1 MTSLPPIKWPTGRTP
16 SKVEIFLYEHK
27 GGRVALHVA
36 DLDANIVYP
45 AFLLED
51 MTGYWNSVEGWR
63 ANPFLWV
70 EGDEDNVRILH
81 FKGNPSTWDGV
92 WQTSKGIIDVK
103 SYPFFADTLDDGVD
117 PDSGDPIK
125 TFTFEQARQSNGP
138 IGATKTANS
147 IFVSPGS
154 LTRLSAV
161 YRNYLAEYDKY
172 VGMTPEP
179 GGNVTVAHKEF
190 WTKLCRKQKGGE
202 AILPYKP
209 AVMKSDEHYLLLRD
223 MVPAGKNDLKGLVP
237 FKVGTPESKRAAYV
251 GKKWGVADP
260 RTGRLIGF
268 DQIRVEI
275 SFTGNTVTVYVAP
288 FDMTF
293 IMPNMPAL
301 DKEVYRTLS
310 EIIEF
315 VKTYDPDLDVTY
327 PQGAYTSPTS
337 FPVRRASK
345 PSWIVLSRNFNVLNA
360 PAPTARK
367 PQSMTLSEWARAN

>member
-1 MTSLPPIKWPTGRTP
+1 MASLPPIKWPTGRTP

-81 FKGNPSTWDGV
+81 FKGSPSTWEGV

-190 WTKLCRKQKGGE
+190 WTKLCQKQKGGE

-209 AVMKSDEHYLLLRD
+209 AVMKSDEHYLLLHD

-237 FKVGTPESKRAAYV
+237 FKAGTPRVEASSVHREEV
-251 GKKWGVADP
+251 GSHRPPHRQAHWVRPDP
-260 RTGRLIGF
+260 RRNQLHRQDSNRLRRSLRHDVHHAEYAGPRQG
-268 DQIRVEI
+268 D
-275 SFTGNTVTVYVAP
+275 
-288 FDMTF
+288 
-293 IMPNMPAL
+293 L
-301 DKEVYRTLS
+301 
-310 EIIEF
+310 
-315 VKTYDPDLDVTY
+315 PD
-327 PQGAYTSPTS
+327 
-337 FPVRRASK
+337 
-345 PSWIVLSRNFNVLNA
+345 
-360 PAPTARK
+360 AR
-367 PQSMTLSEWARAN
+367 

>member
-1 MTSLPPIKWPTGRTP
+1 M
-16 SKVEIFLYEHK
+16 
-27 GGRVALHVA
+27 RV
-36 DLDANIVYP
+36 
-45 AFLLED
+45 
-51 MTGYWNSVEGWR
+51 
-63 ANPFLWV
+63 
-70 EGDEDNVRILH
+70 LH
-81 FKGNPSTWDGV
+81 FKGNPSTWEGV
-92 WQTSKGIIDVK
+92 WQTFKGIIDVK

-117 PDSGDPIK
+117 PESGDPFK
-125 TFTFEQARQSNGP
+125 TFTFEQACQSNGP

-190 WTKLCRKQKGGE
+190 WTKLCQKQKGGE

-237 FKVGTPESKRAAYV
+237 FKAGTPESKRAAYI

-260 RTGRLIGF
+260 RTGKLLGF
-268 DQIRVEI
+268 DQIHVEI
-275 SFTGNTVTVYVAP
+275 SFTGKTATVYVAP

-301 DKEVYRTLS
+301 DKEIYRSLG
-310 EIIEF
+310 EIVEF
-315 VKTYDPDLDVTY
+315 VKTYDRDLDVTY

-337 FPVRRASK
+337 FPLRRTSK
-345 PSWIVLSRNFNVLNA
+345 PSWIVLSRNFNALNT

-367 PQSMTLSEWARAN
+367 SQVMTLSEWVHAK

>member
-1 MTSLPPIKWPTGRTP
+1 MASLPPIKWPTGRTP

-45 AFLLED
+45 VFLLED

-70 EGDEDNVRILH
+70 EGDEDNVRVLH
-81 FKGNPSTWDGV
+81 FKGNPSTWEGV
-92 WQTSKGIIDVK
+92 WQTSKGVIDVK
-103 SYPFFADTLDDGVD
+103 SYPFFADTLNYGVD

-179 GGNVTVAHKEF
+179 VA
-190 WTKLCRKQKGGE
+190 T
-202 AILPYKP
+202 
-209 AVMKSDEHYLLLRD
+209 
-223 MVPAGKNDLKGLVP
+223 
-237 FKVGTPESKRAAYV
+237 
-251 GKKWGVADP
+251 
-260 RTGRLIGF
+260 
-268 DQIRVEI
+268 
-275 SFTGNTVTVYVAP
+275 
-288 FDMTF
+288 
-293 IMPNMPAL
+293 
-301 DKEVYRTLS
+301 
-310 EIIEF
+310 
-315 VKTYDPDLDVTY
+315 
-327 PQGAYTSPTS
+327 
-337 FPVRRASK
+337 
-345 PSWIVLSRNFNVLNA
+345 
-360 PAPTARK
+360 
-367 PQSMTLSEWARAN
+367 